1 MSQTAIYPGTFD
13 PITLGHV
20 DIMTRASRLYSR
32 VILAIVRSPNK
43 QTYLTLDER
52 IDLAR
57 DSLAHLKNV
66 EIEPF
71 DGLIVNFAQQH
82 QAPVLIRGLRATSDF
97 EYEFMMSQMNK
108 MLNPQIETMFMMAG
122 LDYQFLSSSL
132 VKEVS
137 SLGGDVSR
145 LVPSEVFRH
154 LEFKLNN
161 LED

>member
-137 SLGGDVSR
+137 SLGGNVSR

>member
-20 DIMTRASRLYSR
+20 DIVTRASRLYSR

-52 IDLAR
+52 IDLAQA
-57 DSLAHLKNV
+57 SLAHLKNV